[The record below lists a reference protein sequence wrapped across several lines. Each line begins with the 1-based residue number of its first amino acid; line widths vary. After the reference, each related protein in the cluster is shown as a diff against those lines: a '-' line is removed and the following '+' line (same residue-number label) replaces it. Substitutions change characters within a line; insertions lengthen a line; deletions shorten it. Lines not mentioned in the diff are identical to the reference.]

1 MKWKRE
7 VVFRYVLQAVK
18 LQLAFAIFLLFKHE
32 SGGLPLVGE
41 KKMDTAAFFND
52 QSMHEIVEMATK
64 SRLRVIFCL
73 IILIL
78 LCISQ

>member
-7 VVFRYVLQAVK
+7 VVFRYVLQAIK
-18 LQLAFAIFLLFKHE
+18 LQLAYAIFILFKHRC
-32 SGGLPLVGE
+32 GLPLGGE
-41 KKMDTAAFFND
+41 KQMDTTAFFND
-52 QSMHEIVEMATK
+52 QSMKKIVQMAHK
-64 SRLRVIFCL
+64 SPLKVIFRL

>member
-7 VVFRYVLQAVK
+7 VVFRYVLQAIK
-18 LQLAFAIFLLFKHE
+18 LQLAYAIFILFKHQYP
-32 SGGLPLVGE
+32 LPLGGE
-41 KKMDTAAFFND
+41 KQMETTAFFND
-52 QSMHEIVEMATK
+52 QSMHEIVEMAAK
-64 SRLRVIFCL
+64 SNLKVIFCL